1 MNRET
6 KARAGGQPAT
16 GFGNYVGTH
25 ILAFPPQAGNVA
37 VRRLLAHLDA
47 DAQLHEHAAH
57 MAAPEVAALWA
68 AEANYRRDLAR
79 WVQRELARCAA

>member
-1 MNRET
+1 MSRQT
-6 KARAGGQPAT
+6 KARAGWQPAT
-16 GFGNYVGTH
+16 GSRNCVGTH
-25 ILAFPPQAGNVA
+25 ILAFPPQAGNA

-47 DAQLHEHAAH
+47 DAQLHEQAAH

>member
-1 MNRET
+1 MTRQT
-6 KARAGGQPAT
+6 KARAGRQPAA
-16 GFGNYVGTH
+16 GSGNYVGRH
-25 ILAFPPQAGNVA
+25 ILAFPPQAGNA

-47 DAQLHEHAAH
+47 TAH

>member
-6 KARAGGQPAT
+6 NARAGGQPAT
-16 GFGNYVGTH
+16 GSRHCVGTH
-25 ILAFPPQAGNVA
+25 ILAFPPEAGNV
-37 VRRLLAHLDA
+37 VRRPLAHLDA
-47 DAQLHEHAAH
+47 DAQLHEQAAH
-57 MAAPEVAALWA
+57 MAAPEVAAVWK

>member
-1 MNRET
+1 MSRQT

-16 GFGNYVGTH
+16 GSGNCVDTN
-25 ILAFPPQAGNVA
+25 ILAFPPQGGNV

-47 DAQLHEHAAH
+47 DAQLHEQAAH
-57 MAAPEVAALWA
+57 RAAPEVAAVWR

-79 WVQRELARCAA
+79 WVQRELSRCAA

>member
-1 MNRET
+1 M
-6 KARAGGQPAT
+6 
-16 GFGNYVGTH
+16 
-25 ILAFPPQAGNVA
+25 
-37 VRRLLAHLDA
+37 RRLLAHLDA
-47 DAQLHEHAAH
+47 DAQLHEQAAH